1 MHLSLYLWLTLLV
14 PNLLPLGKREKFS
27 TDTQILFSFFLS
39 FSFLFVKTQILNLW
53 SSTSRWKEKFYG
65 PSPIN
70 NFWQYLK
77 FYYEDYWNAIIC
89 WEIFEYL
96 QRIAGYYSYHY
107 YYYFFTY
114 HYFNTHLDP
123 THHWPQPSSSLWP
136 QGTLQNIKKEKKS
149 PYPKLRLRKSELPLV
164 TSCMN
169 NDLRQ
174 KSHRLVCVD
183 CYLKTPNFSESFINI
198 KSNLKGCFLEG
209 WTEVFSLQEIHI
221 SLFYLIYV
229 MDNIPTG
236 SLQKALT
243 SIPLWFFK

>member
-1 MHLSLYLWLTLLV
+1 MTILKVLLWGLLKCYHLLGDLRVFAMDCWLLQLSLLL
-14 PNLLPLGKREKFS
+14 L
-27 TDTQILFSFFLS
+27 
-39 FSFLFVKTQILNLW
+39 
-53 SSTSRWKEKFYG
+53 
-65 PSPIN
+65 
-70 NFWQYLK
+70 
-77 FYYEDYWNAIIC
+77 
-89 WEIFEYL
+89 
-96 QRIAGYYSYHY
+96 
-107 YYYFFTY
+107 FFTY

-123 THHWPQPSSSLWP
+123 THYWPQPSSSLWP
-136 QGTLQNIKKEKKS
+136 RGTLQNIKKEKKS

-198 KSNLKGCFLEG
+198 KSNLKGCFLGG
-209 WTEVFSLQEIHI
+209 WTEVFSLQDIHI

-243 SIPLWFFK
+243 SIPL